1 MRVGRRTLSRLWALN
16 MLLLS
21 LAVIVAVLM
30 P

>member
-1 MRVGRRTLSRLWALN
+1 MRVGRRTLSRIWALN

-21 LAVIVAVLM
+21 LAFIIAVLM

>member
-16 MLLLS
+16 VVLLS
-21 LAVIVAVLM
+21 LGVIVAVLM